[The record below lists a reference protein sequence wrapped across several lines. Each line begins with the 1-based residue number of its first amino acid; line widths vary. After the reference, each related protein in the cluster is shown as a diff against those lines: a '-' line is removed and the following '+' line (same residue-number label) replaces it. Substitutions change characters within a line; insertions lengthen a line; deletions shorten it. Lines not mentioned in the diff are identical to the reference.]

1 MRAKEFVT
9 ERKKRKKK
17 NKPRYGYAAF
27 GWYGLDSGYS
37 GDGGGGGESRY
48 TDMELAVME
57 GGHSIDDLDEAW
69 SAKYKRSINCN
80 NPKGFSQK
88 AHCAGR
94 KKNENI
100 EEISRRDFLRG
111 TGVAAAGALGIS
123 GNAAASETEKLT
135 IVMDYGKTFDIT
147 NFEGATAKDKWNNFN
162 RAIEKV
168 YAKHDTP
175 IPNYVLK
182 RGDKTIARS
191 TSTGNIHYKPKN
203 ENFADGKVKG
213 KSRPG
218 RVKKAGASC
227 NGSVTDLRAKAK
239 NASGEKAKMY
249 HWCANMK
256 SGRNK

>member
-1 MRAKEFVT
+1 MKIKEILS
-9 ERKKRKKK
+9 EK
-17 NKPRYGYAAF
+17 
-27 GWYGLDSGYS
+27 
-37 GDGGGGGESRY
+37 
-48 TDMELAVME
+48 
-57 GGHSIDDLDEAW
+57 W
-69 SAKYKRSINCN
+69 SEKYKRSINCS

-111 TGVAAAGALGIS
+111 AGAAAAAGALGIS
-123 GNAAASETEKLT
+123 GNAVASETEKLT
-135 IVMDYGKTFDIT
+135 IVMDNGKTYDIT
-147 NFEGATAKDKWNNFN
+147 DFDGATIKDKWNNFN
-162 RAIEKV
+162 KAIEKV
-168 YAKHDTP
+168 YSKHDTP

-182 RGDKTIARS
+182 RGDKIIAR
-191 TSTGNIHYKPKN
+191 TTGTGNIHYKPTN

-227 NGSVTDLRAKAK
+227 SGSVTDLRKRAK
-239 NASGEKAKMY
+239 NSSGEKAKMY